1 MVFGSAV
8 HKGIEERLKFE
19 RNPYIVSQLYLEEN
33 LAAYSKGI
41 DYSVK
46 EYDDKQELLQT
57 CIKNFEDLFYHDL
70 RQAIVDPINQ
80 VELKLET
87 PFRKGFLVGVVDVG
101 MAGIFADW
109 KTGRVPTA
117 SALKMDPQS
126 GFYWYLAQKTG
137 LEPPKEFVYVYLTGK
152 NMNYIRSKGGNYR
165 VDSKNPKMQY
175 SFPVFPTEESVNH
188 LLNNYIIPLA
198 KQYEEGVIYK
208 NESDY
213 NCGGCLYRTACKDYD
228 LPSIKD

>member
-8 HKGIEERLKFE
+8 HKGIEERLKYE

-33 LAAYSKGI
+33 LAAYTKGI
-41 DYSVK
+41 DYTVK
-46 EYDDKQELLQT
+46 EYDDKQELLKL
-57 CIKNFEDLFYHDL
+57 CINNFEENFYQDL
-70 RQAIVDPINQ
+70 RTALVDPINQ

-101 MAGIFADW
+101 MGGIFADW
-109 KTGRVPTA
+109 KTGKVPTD
-117 SALKMDPQS
+117 SQLLRDPQA
-126 GFYWYLAQKTG
+126 GFYWYLAQKNG
-137 LEPPKEFVYVYLTGK
+137 LEPPAQFVYVFLTGK
-152 NMNYIRSKGGNYR
+152 NVNYVRLKSGIMRADG
-165 VDSKNPKMQY
+165 KNRMMKY
-175 SFPVFPTEESVNH
+175 SFPVYPTEEGVNR

-228 LPSIKD
+228 LPKITD